1 MFLNVYLI
9 FFVTLTCFPG
19 LMAEITDN
27 GYGQKYSFL
36 LPEHNFR
43 NITCFLLFNVFA
55 FIGSLFAGR
64 VNIPA
69 NKLWIP
75 VFLRLAFI
83 PFFFFCNC
91 RVAHRYALSLL
102 PF

>member
-1 MFLNVYLI
+1 MFLNVYLV

-19 LMAEITDN
+19 LMAAITDN
-27 GYGQKYSFL
+27 GYGETYSFFI
-36 LPEHNFR
+36 PEDHFR

-55 FIGSLFAGR
+55 FIGSLFSGR
-64 VNIPA
+64 YNIPA

-75 VFLRLAFI
+75 VYARLLFI

-91 RVAHRYALSLL
+91 RVDHRFDLNSI
-102 PF
+102 